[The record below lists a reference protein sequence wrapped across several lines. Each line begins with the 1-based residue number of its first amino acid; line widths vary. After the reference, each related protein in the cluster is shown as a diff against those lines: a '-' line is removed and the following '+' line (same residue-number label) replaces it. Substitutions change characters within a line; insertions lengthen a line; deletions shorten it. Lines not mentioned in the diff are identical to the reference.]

1 MSKKI
6 VAVVGFALAL
16 PLLAGCGAQVRIL
29 SLELRELKGRVSH
42 LETQFGRH
50 DEGLRELQT
59 QVEQNS
65 IQPQAKQ
72 VSTSKPFR
80 PAPSKVKLTT
90 REIQT
95 ALRNA
100 GHNPGPVDGK
110 VGRRT
115 VSATRAFQRNLGLM
129 VTGNPQDMGTAA
141 ALAGYR

>member
-6 VAVVGFALAL
+6 TAVIGFALAL
-16 PLLAGCGAQVRIL
+16 PLLAGCGTRVRIL

-50 DEGLRELQT
+50 DESLREMQT

-65 IQPQAKQ
+65 IQPQTVR
-72 VSTSKPFR
+72 VSTNKPFR
-80 PAPSKVKLTT
+80 PARSKVKLTT
-90 REIQT
+90 RELQI

-100 GHNPGPVDGK
+100 GHNPGPLDGK

-115 VSATRAFQRNLGLM
+115 VFATRAFQRHLGLM
-129 VTGNPQDMGTAA
+129 VTGNPRDSGTVA

>member
-6 VAVVGFALAL
+6 AAVVGFALAL
-16 PLLAGCGAQVRIL
+16 PLLAGCGTKVRIL

-50 DEGLRELQT
+50 DESLREMQT

-65 IQPQAKQ
+65 IQPKAAR
-72 VSTSKPFR
+72 VSTVKAFQQARSK
-80 PAPSKVKLTT
+80 AKLTT
-90 REIQT
+90 RELQI

-100 GHNPGPVDGK
+100 GHNPGPLDGK

-115 VSATRAFQRNLGLM
+115 VSATRAFQRHLGLM
-129 VTGNPQDMGTAA
+129 VTGNPRDTGTVA

>member
-6 VAVVGFALAL
+6 AAVVGFAMAL
-16 PLLAGCGAQVRIL
+16 LLLAGCGTRVRIL

-50 DEGLRELQT
+50 DESLRELQT

-65 IQPQAKQ
+65 VQPQTAR
-72 VSTSKPFR
+72 VSSIKSFR
-80 PAPSKVKLTT
+80 PARSKVKLTT
-90 REIQT
+90 RELQL

-100 GHNPGPVDGK
+100 GHNPGPLDGK

-115 VSATRAFQRNLGLM
+115 VFATRAFQRHLGLM
-129 VTGNPQDMGTAA
+129 VTGNPRDTGTAS
-141 ALAGYR
+141 ALAEYR